1 MATYDE
7 LIDAAR
13 RADAAGDAAG
23 AKRFLELAKNLKSS
37 FPARPVG
44 GSTTNPQAVGEF
56 RDKGRAM
63 ASAIANGASFGFGDN
78 LAGIIEGGKEALQGR
93 SFGRGYEY
101 GTGVAREG
109 MAADAAANPGMT
121 MTGNLMGAAVPA
133 LLAAPLASGGSILGT
148 SVRGLGLGALEG
160 GLQGA
165 GNADGQD
172 VIGRAIRGAVIGGA
186 AGGAAPAIVGAVGAV
201 KNAVMD
207 PVSGVFDSM
216 VGRANVGKAN
226 RAMGSAL
233 RDSGKT
239 EQDIIDAITRA
250 TAQGQPEYRIM
261 DALGVA
267 GQRQASGVARA
278 GGDAGR
284 EIAEFLERRQLDQGD
299 RIGGFIDDAFGT
311 RGTTAAQTRGSLTT
325 ARGQAADAAYG
336 AARGNAAPVDV
347 RGALG
352 VIDARL
358 GPMAGSGVAGDG
370 IDGTLSRFR
379 SRLASQPG
387 GPSFPGASSVEMS
400 DFDRVLG
407 VKQDLQDAIGAAVR
421 AGRNNEARELGKL
434 QAELDA
440 ALEASS
446 DGYRAANDGF
456 RDASRVID
464 AVDTGAGMATRGRA
478 ADNVPAFSAMPAPQQ
493 DAARIGYGDTLLNRL
508 EAVTAPTANRAKP
521 LLSTKRTMEADA
533 MTLDP
538 SLYRDRLGRENEMWA
553 TQNRAL
559 GGSRTADNLQDI
571 NAMEGLAGGALD
583 VARSAG
589 NFQFGDVVAKIGGLL
604 GPIARGQ
611 TDQTRQLI
619 ARMLMSNDPA
629 AALAPVLRQQN
640 VSDKTRR
647 AIEAIIRQPMREG
660 GEAASR

>member
-1 MATYDE
+1 MATYEE
-7 LIDAAR
+7 LLGAAR

-23 AKRFLELAKNLKSS
+23 AKRFLELAKNLQAS
-37 FPARPVG
+37 FPAQPAG
-44 GSTTNPQAVGEF
+44 GSATNPQAVGEF
-56 RDKGRAM
+56 EDKGRAL
-63 ASAIANGASFGFGDN
+63 ATAIANGASFGFGDN
-78 LAGIIEGGKEALQGR
+78 MAGLIEGTKEALQGR
-93 SFGRGYEY
+93 GFGRGYDY
-101 GTGVAREG
+101 GVGMAREG
-109 MAADAAANPGMT
+109 MAMDRAQNPGLT
-121 MTGNLMGAAVPA
+121 TTGELIGAAVPA
-133 LLAAPLASGGSILGT
+133 LIAAPLATGPNLLRT
-148 SVRGLGLGALEG
+148 SMRGLGLGGVEG

-172 VIGRAIRGAVIGGA
+172 TIGQTIRGAIFGGA
-186 AGGAAPAIVGAVGAV
+186 AGGMAPAVVGAAGAV

-207 PVSGVFDSM
+207 PASGVLDSWI
-216 VGRANVGKAN
+216 GRANAGKAN
-226 RAMGSAL
+226 RAIGSAL

-239 EQDIIDAITRA
+239 EQEIIDAIARA
-250 TAQGQPEYRIM
+250 TAQGQPEYRVM

-299 RIGGFIDDAFGT
+299 RVGGFIDDAFGT
-311 RGTTAAQTRGSLTT
+311 RGTTAAQTRDSLTA

-347 RGALG
+347 RGALS
-352 VIDARL
+352 VIDARI
-358 GPMAGSGVAGDG
+358 GGMQGSGIAGDG
-370 IDGTLSRFR
+370 IDGKLSGYRA
-379 SRLASQPG
+379 RLAGDGAGLGPG
-387 GPSFPGASSVEMS
+387 VSGAELS

-407 VKQDLQDAIGAAVR
+407 LKQSIQDDIGAAVR

-434 QAELDA
+434 ASELDA

-446 DGYRAANDGF
+446 DMYRTANDGF
-456 RDASRVID
+456 REASRVID

-521 LLSTKRTMEADA
+521 LLSTKRTTEADA
-533 MTLDP
+533 MALDP
-538 SLYRDRLGRENEMWA
+538 TTYSDRLGRENEMWA

-571 NAMEGLAGGALD
+571 SAMEGLAGGALD

-619 ARMLMSNDPA
+619 ARMLMSDDPA

-640 VSDKTRR
+640 VSNATRR
-647 AIEAIIRQPMREG
+647 AIEAIIRQPIREG